1 MTDHQDRSI
10 RQSHYRCHLH
20 RHFLRSHP
28 DHWCKRDPPS
38 QSGHQDHCR
47 CHHCIGR
54 QSSIGSLGRRCC
66 SPDRPNLP
74 IHLHRCQFH
83 RNKAGRP
90 LLGVNLRCSRDHL
103 HRLIHRRHYHCRRCM
118 VSLCQAR
125 FHHQPHRRRHNQDRR
140 RQSIH
145 RHHYLAHPRCPICS
159 SAALSQLLSSAS
171 RVPSPLLSMPSL
183 HCVSPKPSSSYPE
196 AQSGSASST

>member
-10 RQSHYRCHLH
+10 RQSHYQCHLH
-20 RHFLRSHP
+20 RHFLRIIRPLVQEGSAG
-28 DHWCKRDPPS
+28 

-47 CHHCIGR
+47 CHRCIGR
-54 QSSIGSLGRRCC
+54 QSSIGSLGHRCC
-66 SPDRPNLP
+66 NPDRLNLP

-125 FHHQPHRRRHNQDRR
+125 FHHQLHRRRHNQGRR

-145 RHHYLAHPRCPICS
+145 RHHYRAHPLCPIFELVGGAFAVAVFCIQG
-159 SAALSQLLSSAS
+159 AITVVIDAIIALRFTETKLF
-171 RVPSPLLSMPSL
+171 
-183 HCVSPKPSSSYPE
+183 VS
-196 AQSGSASST
+196 